1 MTHLLNV
8 ETSRN
13 GSVIHFF
20 VFFQDCQE
28 EGFITEVVILRI
40 LGHKFTG
47 GKKDISLSFK
57 IIETQLIWCLQVH
70 LLSWSH

>member
-8 ETSRN
+8 EKSRN

-20 VFFQDCQE
+20 FQDCQE
-28 EGFITEVVILRI
+28 EGFTTKVVNLRI

-47 GKKDISLSFK
+47 GKKDISLTLK
-57 IIETQLIWCLQVH
+57 IIETQLIWCLRVH